1 MLTTD
6 VYLGMMLCIV
16 EALPDTSLP
25 TKQTRDQWV
34 PFWQEQ
40 ISSPCLVSQSS
51 RSPRQPFA
59 PSFTQPAEQSSHRM
73 PPSVFMHSRSSWQ
86 PPFCS
91 AHSSTSAYANKPTT
105 RLCVPDNNTTSQ
117 SQQKSKINDMIA
129 NGAYFQT
136 PKPHVKYIY
145 IQSLQ
150 ATNTKPSHKLR
161 GQYLDMPC
169 CCRSTG
175 SLLYSWH
182 TSTLGEWCTPP
193 PF

>member
-1 MLTTD
+1 
-6 VYLGMMLCIV
+6 MMLCIV
-16 EALPDTSLP
+16 EALLDTSLP

-40 ISSPCLVSQSS
+40 ISSSSQSS
-51 RSPRQPFA
+51 RSPAQPFA

-117 SQQKSKINDMIA
+117 SQQNSKIIYMIA

-145 IQSLQ
+145 SELAGYKYKALSQ
-150 ATNTKPSHKLR
+150 ATRPIPSHCS
-161 GQYLDMPC
+161 P
-169 CCRSTG
+169 SP
-175 SLLYSWH
+175 
-182 TSTLGEWCTPP
+182 E
-193 PF
+193 